1 MRNSFLRIFVL
12 ILVGTGAGSVS
23 AEDARS
29 TFEETL
35 DQVLTVL
42 RIEGSSEQV
51 KLSQVETIAAKRFD
65 FDRMTRLVLARNY
78 RKLSEQQ
85 RADFEVEF
93 RKHLSLTYGRRLL
106 ELSEEVIEIGQTRTE
121 KNGDVTLKTLVVGG
135 AADGVTIDYRHR
147 ERDGSWYIIDVII
160 EGVSLISN
168 FRSQVKEIMTERG
181 PDRLIE
187 ILHQKNAKDSGT
199 G

>member
-1 MRNSFLRIFVL
+1 MRSSLVRNFVL
-12 ILVGTGAGSVS
+12 ILAGTWALSAS

-35 DQVLTVL
+35 DQVLAVL
-42 RIEGSSEQV
+42 RTEGSSEQV
-51 KLSQVETIAAKRFD
+51 KLSQVETIALNRFD
-65 FDRMTRLVLARNY
+65 FDLMTRLVLARNY

-93 RKHLSLTYGRRLL
+93 RKHMSLTYGRRLL
-106 ELSEEVIEIGQTRTE
+106 ELSEEVIEIGESRTE
-121 KNGDVTLKTLVVGG
+121 KNADVTLKTRVVGG

-168 FRSQVKEIMTERG
+168 FRSQVKEIMTESG
-181 PDRLIE
+181 ADRLIE
-187 ILHQKNAKDSGT
+187 ILHQKNAKDSAT